1 MPDLIGYHYIG
12 YHLQLFVIGYH
23 VSFYCINQM
32 PKMIAG
38 EKKQDPHLQKN
49 SIYQSYVILILVMIK
64 VGASDAIYYNNHLE
78 EI

>member
-1 MPDLIGYHYIG
+1 
-12 YHLQLFVIGYH
+12 
-23 VSFYCINQM
+23 M

-64 VGASDAIYYNNHLE
+64 VDVSDAIYYNNHLE
-78 EI
+78 EIWLQTTIW